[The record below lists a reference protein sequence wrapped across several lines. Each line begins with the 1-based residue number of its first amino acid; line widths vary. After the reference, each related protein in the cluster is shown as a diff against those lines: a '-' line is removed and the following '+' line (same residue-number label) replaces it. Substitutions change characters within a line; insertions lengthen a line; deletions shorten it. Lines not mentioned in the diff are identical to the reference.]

1 MMPVKVE
8 AVAGSRG
15 RSSRRR
21 RPLETTETEH
31 VFPRQRREC
40 AMSNSC
46 SSLLQ
51 SLVVTCCKV
60 PSSMCMYIYIY
71 MYMYVYISYVCMY
84 VSSFVC
90 LHSMWKPKAASL
102 LVRLHMSK
110 LGALIPKRNP
120 KSYPKPLN
128 PKPLTPKP

>member
-1 MMPVKVE
+1 MMPVKVA

-60 PSSMCMYIYIY
+60 PSSMCMYIY
-71 MYMYVYISYVCMY
+71 MYMYVYIHMYVCK
-84 VSSFVC
+84 FVC
-90 LHSMWKPKAASL
+90 LFA
-102 LVRLHMSK
+102 
-110 LGALIPKRNP
+110 
-120 KSYPKPLN
+120 
-128 PKPLTPKP
+128 